1 MLQIIYQKFTKD
13 FIDFC
18 VKTEQLNI
26 NKNKNK
32 IKDTMECFKQNLH
45 YAYKIFIVLYVELTG
60 FQFLTQKGLKNSER
74 FL

>member
-1 MLQIIYQKFTKD
+1 
-13 FIDFC
+13 
-18 VKTEQLNI
+18 
-26 NKNKNK
+26 
-32 IKDTMECFKQNLH
+32 MECFKQNLH